1 MKDIFDLMKKDSDF
15 LDDYFF
21 SSKDFFRGFNGP
33 NMEQLSLFKE
43 TESSYEAEIKVGEII
58 RDTLDVEVDDE
69 KHLIYISYSREIHE
83 GNLHNRI
90 IETIPNNSDINR
102 INASYD
108 NSILKISIPKNK
120 VIDDDVLR
128 IFEEGNNEQ
137 IEGEIMKF
145 KEVKRKENV
154 TLLEASTKINGN
166 PCTIQQ
172 LNYFFPEY
180 EFSEDKEYYI
190 KINGSILDGDSVN
203 EFIKY

>member
-43 TESSYEAEIKVGEII
+43 TESSYVAEIKVGEII

-108 NSILKISIPKNK
+108 NGILKISIPKNK

-145 KEVKRKENV
+145 KEVKKEKNV

>member
-43 TESSYEAEIKVGEII
+43 TESSYVAEIKVGEII

-108 NSILKISIPKNK
+108 NGILKISIPKNK

-145 KEVKRKENV
+145 KEVKREKNV

>member
-1 MKDIFDLMKKDSDF
+1 MEDIFNLMKKDFDF

-43 TESSYEAEIKVGEII
+43 TENSYDAEIKVGEIV
-58 RDTLDVEVDDE
+58 RDTLNVEVDDE
-69 KHLIYISYSREIHE
+69 KHLIYISYSRETHE

-90 IETIPNNSDINR
+90 IETVPNNSDINR

>member
-58 RDTLDVEVDDE
+58 RDTLNVEVDDE
-69 KHLIYISYSREIHE
+69 KYLIHISYSREMHE
-83 GNLHNRI
+83 GNISNCI

-108 NSILKISIPKNK
+108 NSTLKISIPKNR
-120 VIDDDVLR
+120 VIDDEVLR

-137 IEGEIMKF
+137 IEGEIVKF

-154 TLLEASTKINGN
+154 ILLEASTKINGN

>member
-58 RDTLDVEVDDE
+58 RDTLNVEVDDE
-69 KHLIYISYSREIHE
+69 KYLIHISYSREMHE
-83 GNLHNRI
+83 GNISNCI

-108 NSILKISIPKNK
+108 NSTLKISIPKNR
-120 VIDDDVLR
+120 VIDDEVLR

-154 TLLEASTKINGN
+154 ILLEASTKINGN

-190 KINGSILDGDSVN
+190 KINGSILDGDSIN

>member
-1 MKDIFDLMKKDSDF
+1 MEDIFNLMKKDFDF

-21 SSKDFFRGFNGP
+21 SSKDFFRGFNGS

-43 TESSYEAEIKVGEII
+43 TENSYDAEIKVGEII
-58 RDTLDVEVDDE
+58 RDTLNVEVDDE
-69 KHLIYISYSREIHE
+69 KYLIHISYSREMHE
-83 GNLHNRI
+83 GNISNCI

-108 NSILKISIPKNK
+108 NSILKISIPKNRA
-120 VIDDDVLR
+120 IDDDVLR
-128 IFEEGNNEQ
+128 IFEDGNNEQ
-137 IEGEIMKF
+137 IEGEIMNF
-145 KEVKRKENV
+145 KEVERKENV
-154 TLLEASTKINGN
+154 ILLEASTKINGN

-190 KINGSILDGDSVN
+190 KINSSILDGDSVN